1 MAQSSSSQ
9 SLPKRDPEPGGL
21 LDDLERRQDDVLNL
35 LDDLDGKLQSVLD
48 ALAPPT
54 DDESDSDSELSLDP
68 NHAFSAFAFGD
79 QASSELDPTDPE
91 DRAIAELA
99 STVESLQDEVFPL
112 EEDFADDD
120 SADDWA

>member
-9 SLPKRDPEPGGL
+9 SLPKRAPEPGGL

-68 NHAFSAFAFGD
+68 NHAFSAFASSD
-79 QASSELDPTDPE
+79 RASSELDPSDPE

-99 STVESLQDEVFPL
+99 STVESLQDEVSPL

>member
-54 DDESDSDSELSLDP
+54 DDESDSELSLDP
-68 NHAFSAFAFGD
+68 NHAFSAFASSD
-79 QASSELDPTDPE
+79 RASSELDPSDPE

-99 STVESLQDEVFPL
+99 STVESLQDEVAPL